1 MGTTSSKVE
10 EQSSEGKEITENHNA
25 FARLVIPGKGA
36 NESKQGSNDQ
46 FPEEKENSGV
56 LPMNRINIRLRNIP
70 KAAEGE
76 QIAAGWPAWLTA
88 VAGEAISGWV
98 PRRADTL
105 RKSTRYLSFFFFFF
119 FCSSGEGNSY
129 ISA

>member
-98 PRRADTL
+98 PRRADTFE
-105 RKSTRYLSFFFFFF
+105 KIDKVFKFFFF
-119 FCSSGEGNSY
+119 FCCSGEGNSY